1 MKINEKKATF
11 LDRKKKKKKRNQEK
25 CQRIAYIQFLGSD
38 VLFSKDHFSQISFVW
53 FKTPTGQDFCYMLY
67 KIQSA
72 PWIK

>member
-38 VLFSKDHFSQISFVW
+38 VLFSKDHFSQISFV
-53 FKTPTGQDFCYMLY
+53 
-67 KIQSA
+67 
-72 PWIK
+72 